1 MNSTVLLAGII
12 GFIAGTIIS
21 LFIGFWR
28 VRDAKAMA
36 QKLMSDKSNETEK
49 LMAQMRESF
58 SALSL
63 EALSKSTEEF
73 LKVAETK
80 IGQQTQANVKEL
92 DGKKS
97 LIDQTL
103 KTMKTELNKVQDM
116 VQTIEK
122 DRKSKFDVLSDQ
134 LTKAAEETKRL
145 NTTTGSLQAALA
157 NSRVRGQWG
166 DRMAE
171 DVLRLSGF
179 VEGINYKKQVT
190 LSKNEYAGRP
200 DYTFYLP
207 QERVVHMDVKFP
219 LENYLLWLETPEKT
233 AKEKYLKAFLKDS
246 RERVKEDAKRMYAEG
261 NDTLDYVLVFIPNEQ
276 VYAFLNEHDQNLLDD
291 SMRQKVIL
299 CSPMTLYAIL
309 AVIRQAVD
317 NFHLERTAGEILDL
331 LGVFY
336 TQWDKFCEA
345 MDKVGQRIN
354 SSQQEFEK
362 LTTTRRNMLEKPL
375 RKIEDLREQQEISAN
390 KSTPLKVVNDTD

>member
-246 RERVKEDAKRMYAEG
+246 RERVKEAAKRMYAEG